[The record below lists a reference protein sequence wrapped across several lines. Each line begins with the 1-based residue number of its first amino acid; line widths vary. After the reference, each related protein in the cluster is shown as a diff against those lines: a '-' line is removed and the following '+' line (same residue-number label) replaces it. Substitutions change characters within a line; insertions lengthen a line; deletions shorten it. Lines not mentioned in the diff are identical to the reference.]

1 MADHGGCAV
10 ADPRVPDWLSL
21 ELPDTWP
28 DRLDLRRPRHLWQ
41 FLRCIAGK
49 RQRVRLPDDLPGLDA
64 LPKYVLQ
71 EFHNLPNGNYSKKV
85 TRGYITGFDRVM
97 LGQMRRARGRLAG
110 FLRGCRSAL
119 DVGCAGGRTA
129 QALKA
134 SGIPEVWGI
143 DPSPYLL
150 QHAARDFPDISF
162 VQGVAERTGFGA
174 GRFDGIAACFLLHE
188 LPPRYLEQALTEFH
202 RILVPGGRLA
212 ICEPSPLH
220 LRSNLWTIWRRDG
233 WRGLYFHV
241 LARNLHE
248 PFLDAWHKRDV
259 EGMFRRFGFELVAD
273 EQQVPFR
280 YLFARKC

>member
-1 MADHGGCAV
+1 MAEHGGSAV
-10 ADPRVPDWLSL
+10 TDPRVPDWPSL

-28 DRLDLRRPRHLWQ
+28 DRLDLRRPGHLWQ
-41 FLRCIAGK
+41 FLRAVFGR
-49 RQRVRLPDDLPGLDA
+49 RQRVQLPESLPGRER

-71 EFHNLPNGNYSKKV
+71 EFHNLPNGNYSKTV

-97 LGQMRRARGRLAG
+97 LGQMRRGRGRLAQ
-110 FLRGCRSAL
+110 FLAGCRSAL

-129 QALKA
+129 QVLKQ
-134 SGIPEVWGI
+134 SGIDEVWGI

-150 QHAARDFPDISF
+150 QHAARDFPDIHF
-162 VQGVAERTGFGA
+162 VQGVAENTGFGD
-174 GRFDGIAACFLLHE
+174 GRFDGVAACFLLHE

-202 RILVPGGRLA
+202 RILAPGGRLA

-220 LRSNLWTIWRRDG
+220 LHSRLRDLWRRDG
-233 WRGLYFHV
+233 WRGLYFHL

-248 PFLDAWHKRDV
+248 PFLQSWYKRDV
-259 EGMFRRFGFELVAD
+259 ESLFRRFGFELVGD

-280 YLFARKC
+280 YLFARRC